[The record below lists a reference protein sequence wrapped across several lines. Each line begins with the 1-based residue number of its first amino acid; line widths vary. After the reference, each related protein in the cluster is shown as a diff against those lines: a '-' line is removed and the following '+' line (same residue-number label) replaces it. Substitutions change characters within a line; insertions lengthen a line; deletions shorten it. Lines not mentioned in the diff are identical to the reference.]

1 MSIIAIIPKTCLG
14 LKLRIVVSSL
24 RVADNFEKRYRLVR
38 EIVETVVLTVLMFVI
53 INLAVQNYDVTG
65 PSMEPSLH
73 NQERIMVDKV
83 SYLFHAPTR
92 GDVIVFIAP
101 PAPSDNYVKRII
113 GIPGDVI
120 TVSGDTVTLDGV
132 TLNETYVDP
141 AMQGNSNA
149 PIINKVLPAGQY
161 FVMGDDRRNSSD
173 SRVWGLVPRGNI
185 IGRAALV
192 YWPLGQDN
200 SGFLPNVSSVFAK
213 VHQSTD
219 NKTALAHPSAQ
230 TRASFSST
238 HLSVGMDE
246 TVLGG
251 TIALTLLFPL
261 GRKRKLKQ
269 EKL

>member
-1 MSIIAIIPKTCLG
+1 M
-14 LKLRIVVSSL
+14 SSL
-24 RVADNFEKRYRLVR
+24 RVEYNFEKRYRLIR

-83 SYLFHAPTR
+83 SYLFHSPAR

-101 PAPSDNYVKRII
+101 PAPKDNYVKRII

-120 TVSGDTVTLDGV
+120 SVDGDTVTLDSV

-141 AMQGNSNA
+141 ALQGNANP
-149 PIINKVLPAGQY
+149 PIIKRVIPQGQY

-173 SRVWGLVPRGNI
+173 SRVWGFVPRDKI
-185 IGRAALV
+185 IGRAALI
-192 YWPLGQDN
+192 YWPFGQDN
-200 SGFLPNVSSVFAK
+200 YGLLPNVSPVFAN
-213 VHQSTD
+213 VHQP
-219 NKTALAHPSAQ
+219 TAKAVQAQPSARLN
-230 TRASFSST
+230 TPSPST

-246 TVLGG
+246 MFLGG
-251 TIALTLLFPL
+251 TPALVLLFTL
-261 GRKRKLKQ
+261 GRKRNRRGTS
-269 EKL
+269 

>member
-1 MSIIAIIPKTCLG
+1 M
-14 LKLRIVVSSL
+14 SSL
-24 RVADNFEKRYRLVR
+24 RVEFNFEKRYRLVR

-83 SYLFHAPTR
+83 SYLFHAPAR
-92 GDVIVFIAP
+92 GDVIVFVAP
-101 PAPSDNYVKRII
+101 PAPTDDYVKRIV

-120 TVSGDTVTLDGV
+120 TVDGNTVTLDGV

-141 AMQGNSNA
+141 VMQGNANP
-149 PIINKVLPAGQY
+149 PILNKVIPPDQY

-173 SRVWGLVPRGNI
+173 SRVWGFVPRGNI
-185 IGRAALV
+185 IGRAAII

-200 SGFLPNVSSVFAK
+200 SGFLPNVSSVFAN
-213 VHQSTD
+213 VHQSTN
-219 NKTALAHPSAQ
+219 NKAALAQPSAQ
-230 TRASFSST
+230 VGASSAST
-238 HLSVGMDE
+238 HLSDGMDG

-251 TIALTLLFPL
+251 TLVLALLFPF
-261 GRKRKLKQ
+261 GRKRRLPK

>member
-1 MSIIAIIPKTCLG
+1 M
-14 LKLRIVVSSL
+14 SSL
-24 RVADNFEKRYRLVR
+24 RVEYNFEKRYRLIR

-83 SYLFHAPTR
+83 SYLFHSPAR

-101 PAPSDNYVKRII
+101 PAPKDNYVKRII

-120 TVSGDTVTLDGV
+120 SVDGDTVTLDSV

-141 AMQGNSNA
+141 AMQGNANP
-149 PIINKVLPAGQY
+149 PIIKRVIPDGQY

-173 SRVWGLVPRGNI
+173 SRVWGFVPRGNI

-200 SGFLPNVSSVFAK
+200 SGFLPNVSPVFAN
-213 VHQSTD
+213 VHQPA
-219 NKTALAHPSAQ
+219 NQ
-230 TRASFSST
+230 ASLPQSPASIDAATQT
-238 HLSVGMDE
+238 HLSANLDE
-246 TVLGG
+246 VALGG
-251 TIALTLLFPL
+251 APALVLFFTL
-261 GRKRKLKQ
+261 GRKRNRRGTS
-269 EKL
+269 